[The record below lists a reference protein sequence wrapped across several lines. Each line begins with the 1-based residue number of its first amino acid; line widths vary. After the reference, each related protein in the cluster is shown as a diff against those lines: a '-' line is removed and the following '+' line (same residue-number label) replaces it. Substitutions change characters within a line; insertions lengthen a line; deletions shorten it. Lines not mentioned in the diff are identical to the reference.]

1 MIKSGKKR
9 ALLFALEILILL
21 LFVGA
26 LYLYGQIDQK
36 MEQIETPPVEF
47 EEAAIEINP
56 EAPTMSGYTTYAL
69 FGVDSRKN
77 NEALAGE
84 NTDTIIIASINNE
97 TKKIK
102 LLSIYR
108 DALLD
113 IGNGTYAKANS
124 AYMLGGPEKAISM
137 LNKNLDLQITD
148 YATVD
153 FSVVTE
159 IVDYFGGLDI
169 PLSYAEI
176 VHMNNYCKETAEETG
191 KSYTPVELPAEE
203 PEDIEATLGTYH
215 LNGVQVT
222 SYCRIRYT
230 ASMDMGRTERQR
242 RVIEMLV
249 KEAIKSGLT
258 GIFDLMDT
266 VFPMVETSL
275 NKTQILKMV
284 PTLIGYSM
292 AGSMGFPDK
301 YNFADIDG
309 QSYIVAQTLTDNV
322 IDVHKFLY
330 GKKVE
335 YTPSPEVTAASAGIL
350 YTVEQANAR
359 AAEEAAA
366 APWEQESYSSYSDDS
381 YYDDSYY
388 DDSYYD
394 DSYYDNSY
402 YDDGYYDNSYDS
414 SYEDSY
420 DSGYSDGDYSEE
432 SYESYSDGGYEESY
446 DYGY

>member
-9 ALLFALEILILL
+9 ALIFALEILILL
-21 LFVGA
+21 MFVGA
-26 LYLYGQIDQK
+26 LFLYGQVDK
-36 MEQIETPPVEF
+36 RLEQIEAPPVEF
-47 EEAAIEINP
+47 EEPAIEINP
-56 EAPTMSGYTTYAL
+56 ESPKMYGYTTYAL

-77 NEALAGE
+77 NEELAGE
-84 NTDTIIIASINNE
+84 NSDTMIIASINNE
-97 TKKIK
+97 TKEVK
-102 LLSIYR
+102 LLSVYR

-113 IGNGTYAKANS
+113 TGNGLYLKANS
-124 AYMLGGPEKAISM
+124 AYMMGGPVQAISM

-153 FSVVTE
+153 FSVLTE

-176 VHMNNYCKETAEETG
+176 VHMNNYCIETAKETG
-191 KSYTPVELPAEE
+191 KSYTPVELPPVE
-203 PEDIEATLGTYH
+203 PEDIESPLGTYH

-258 GIFDLMDT
+258 GVFDLMDT

-275 NKTQILKMV
+275 DKKEILKMV

-292 AGSMGFPDK
+292 GGSMGFPND
-301 YNFADIDG
+301 YSFADIDG
-309 QSYIVAQTLTDNV
+309 QSYIIPQTLTENV
-322 IDVHKFLY
+322 TEVHKFLY
-330 GKKVE
+330 GYDIE
-335 YTPSPEVTAASAGIL
+335 YTPSPAVETASNGIL
-350 YTVEQANAR
+350 YTVEQAEIR

-366 APWEQESYSSYSDDS
+366 AQAAWEAEYYSD
-381 YYDDSYY
+381 
-388 DDSYYD
+388 
-394 DSYYDNSY
+394 Y
-402 YDDGYYDNSYDS
+402 YDDGYDNSYDNSYDNG
-414 SYEDSY
+414 YY
-420 DSGYSDGDYSEE
+420 DTGYSDG
-432 SYESYSDGGYEESY
+432 SYY
-446 DYGY
+446 

>member
-137 LNKNLDLQITD
+137 LNKNLDL
-148 YATVD
+148 
-153 FSVVTE
+153 
-159 IVDYFGGLDI
+159 DI
-169 PLSYAEI
+169 QL
-176 VHMNNYCKETAEETG
+176 
-191 KSYTPVELPAEE
+191 
-203 PEDIEATLGTYH
+203 
-215 LNGVQVT
+215 
-222 SYCRIRYT
+222 
-230 ASMDMGRTERQR
+230 
-242 RVIEMLV
+242 
-249 KEAIKSGLT
+249 
-258 GIFDLMDT
+258 F
-266 VFPMVETSL
+266 
-275 NKTQILKMV
+275 
-284 PTLIGYSM
+284 
-292 AGSMGFPDK
+292 
-301 YNFADIDG
+301 
-309 QSYIVAQTLTDNV
+309 
-322 IDVHKFLY
+322 
-330 GKKVE
+330 
-335 YTPSPEVTAASAGIL
+335 
-350 YTVEQANAR
+350 
-359 AAEEAAA
+359 
-366 APWEQESYSSYSDDS
+366 
-381 YYDDSYY
+381 
-388 DDSYYD
+388 
-394 DSYYDNSY
+394 
-402 YDDGYYDNSYDS
+402 
-414 SYEDSY
+414 
-420 DSGYSDGDYSEE
+420 
-432 SYESYSDGGYEESY
+432 
-446 DYGY
+446 

>member
-366 APWEQESYSSYSDDS
+366 ASWEQESYSSYSDDS